1 MQGNF
6 SIKVYEGTKV
16 VEKTITGSVVGWFG
30 VHRPVH
36 NSKKWKITHLASGM
50 GLPGEIRLLSQA
62 LACATALSEI
72 DGADQEYPSQAVRT
86 SMRTI
91 FTQFSEKK

>member
-6 SIKVYEGTKV
+6 SIKIYENMKV
-16 VEKTITGSVVGWFG
+16 VEKTITGFVVGNRFG
-30 VHRPVH
+30 VHRPV
-36 NSKKWKITHLASGM
+36 NKSRQWKITHLASGM
-50 GLPGEIRLLSQA
+50 ALPGEIRLLSQA

-86 SMRTI
+86 SMRII
-91 FTQFSEKK
+91 FTQFSE

>member
-6 SIKVYEGTKV
+6 SIKVYENTKV
-16 VEKTITGSVVGWFG
+16 VEKTIVGSVVGNRFG
-30 VHRPVH
+30 VHRPV
-36 NSKKWKITHLASGM
+36 NKSRQWKITHLASGM

-86 SMRTI
+86 SMRII
-91 FTQFSEKK
+91 FTQFSE